1 MKRRHGRLQR
11 VVGSLIK
18 RWRQQEPLYEQRVP
32 SWDRRARS
40 SAGETIEHGVLN
52 IEYADDDGTR
62 WIDVSVRHPAA
73 GSATEIRNAARR
85 DGEASRRGERTKH
98 ERYPG
103 EQLTAFVVELPGRLG
118 GEARDWL
125 KQVVRQNQPADT
137 WTHELTRA
145 YKAVSCTVQSWMA
158 RQLRNASGLE

>member
-40 SAGETIEHGVLN
+40 SAGETIEHAVLD

-73 GSATEIRNAARR
+73 GSDTEVRNAARR

-103 EQLTAFVVELPGRLG
+103 QRLTPFVTETPGRIG
-118 GEARDWL
+118 AEARYWL
-125 KQVVRQNQPADT
+125 LSQVRALPEDT
-137 WTHELTRA
+137 QARELDHAYRA
-145 YKAVSCTVQSWMA
+145 ISCAIQSEVA
-158 RQLRNASGLE
+158 KQLRRAAGLT